1 MLFLKNTHKILCR
14 RKIKMETNGRTDLA
28 SEAHSL
34 WKRSAAETT
43 ELPGVRAREEKL
55 AGLAV
60 TEVEILD
67 ARGAQALKKPVG
79 SYFTLELPR
88 LLRRFDEGFPAAAS
102 ALAALLRRC
111 LDESRLQS
119 VLVAALGNAE
129 VTPDAVGSCAAR
141 HVLVTRHLKRREPE
155 TFRGFRSAALLRPGV
170 LGTSGVESAEQLK
183 AMAETLKPDAVIAVD
198 ALAGCDLARLC
209 RCVQVSDTGIAP
221 GSGVGND
228 RPALDR
234 QSLGVPVIA
243 VGVPTVIDASALG
256 EDAALRGMFVTPR
269 GIDQAVA
276 QTGRLIGYAINLALH
291 PGLTLEDV
299 DLLAE

>member
-1 MLFLKNTHKILCR
+1 
-14 RKIKMETNGRTDLA
+14 METNGRTDLA

-170 LGTSGVESAEQLK
+170 LGTSGMESAEQLK